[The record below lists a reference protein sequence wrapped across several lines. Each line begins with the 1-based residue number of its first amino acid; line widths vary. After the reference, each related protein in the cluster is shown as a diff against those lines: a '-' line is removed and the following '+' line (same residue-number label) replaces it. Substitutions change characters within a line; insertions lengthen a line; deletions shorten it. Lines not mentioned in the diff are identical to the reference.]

1 MSEENGQQ
9 EPSMEEI
16 LASIRK
22 IISEDEEQEKS
33 GEVPENPEAHQLDP
47 VSSFKPLSE
56 PEPNLEPGPETVSVP
71 EVGIEI
77 EEDDKLELIGD
88 GEEELE
94 LVEEDEGFELTDED
108 DEELELRAEWAETIV
123 SNPTSQAGVDSF
135 GQLAGIIAG
144 RMQLGQGRTVEE
156 LVQEL
161 LKPLLRE
168 WLDNNLPE
176 LVDELVKK
184 EIERMVEKANR

>member
-22 IISEDEEQEKS
+22 IISEDEEQEKAVEGVTNS
-33 GEVPENPEAHQLDP
+33 NASELESPSNSEPVLDP
-47 VSSFKPLSE
+47 DSEPVSE
-56 PEPNLEPGPETVSVP
+56 PESVSESSAELEE
-71 EVGIEI
+71 
-77 EEDDKLELIGD
+77 EEDLELI
-88 GEEELE
+88 EQ
-94 LVEEDEGFELTDED
+94 EEDLGIEATDGD
-108 DEELELRAEWAETIV
+108 DEELELKPEWAETIV
-123 SNPTSQAGVDSF
+123 SDPTTQAGVDSF

-168 WLDNNLPE
+168 WLDKNLPE

>member
-1 MSEENGQQ
+1 MSEQNGQQ

-22 IISEDEEQEKS
+22 IISEDEEEAPKEEKGPAELENS
-33 GEVPENPEAHQLDP
+33 TESLEAEVASETAPDP
-47 VSSFKPLSE
+47 KEEIEIEDEVVATDDEERADLLEEDDDEEELVLLEEEEELVLAPE
-56 PEPNLEPGPETVSVP
+56 PEPN
-71 EVGIEI
+71 
-77 EEDDKLELIGD
+77 
-88 GEEELE
+88 
-94 LVEEDEGFELTDED
+94 VEQV
-108 DEELELRAEWAETIV
+108 ATIV
-123 SNPTSQAGVDSF
+123 SNPTSQAGVDAF

-161 LKPLLRE
+161 LRPLLRE
-168 WLDNNLPE
+168 WLDSNLPE

>member
-1 MSEENGQQ
+1 MSEQNGQQ

-22 IISEDEEQEKS
+22 IISEDEEEAPKVEKGTAELES
-33 GEVPENPEAHQLDP
+33 STEKPEAEAASETAPDP
-47 VSSFKPLSE
+47 EEEIAVEDEVVSTDDEERSDLIEEDDDEEELVLLEEEEEEELVLAPE
-56 PEPNLEPGPETVSVP
+56 PEPNLEQV
-71 EVGIEI
+71 
-77 EEDDKLELIGD
+77 
-88 GEEELE
+88 
-94 LVEEDEGFELTDED
+94 
-108 DEELELRAEWAETIV
+108 ATIV
-123 SNPTSQAGVDSF
+123 SNPTSQAGVDAF

-161 LKPLLRE
+161 LRPLLRE

>member
-1 MSEENGQQ
+1 MSEQNGQQ

-22 IISEDEEQEKS
+22 IISEDEEEAPKVEKGTAELES
-33 GEVPENPEAHQLDP
+33 STEKPEAEAASETAPDP
-47 VSSFKPLSE
+47 EEEIEIAVEDEVVSTDDEERSDLIEEDDDEEELVLLEEEEELVLAPE
-56 PEPNLEPGPETVSVP
+56 PEPNLEQV
-71 EVGIEI
+71 
-77 EEDDKLELIGD
+77 
-88 GEEELE
+88 
-94 LVEEDEGFELTDED
+94 
-108 DEELELRAEWAETIV
+108 ATIV
-123 SNPTSQAGVDSF
+123 SNPTSQAGVDAF

-161 LKPLLRE
+161 LRPLLRE

>member
-22 IISEDEEQEKS
+22 IISEDEEQEKT
-33 GEVPENPEAHQLDP
+33 GENLENPETPQLDP
-47 VSSFKPLSE
+47 VSDSESVLVSDPDPVSE
-56 PEPNLEPGPETVSVP
+56 PEAAT
-71 EVGIEI
+71 EI
-77 EEDDKLELIGD
+77 EEEEELELIED

-94 LVEEDEGFELTDED
+94 LVEEDKDFEYELADQE
-108 DEELELRAEWAETIV
+108 EELELRPEWAETIV
-123 SNPTSQAGVDSF
+123 SNPTAQAGVDSF

-161 LKPLLRE
+161 L
-168 WLDNNLPE
+168 
-176 LVDELVKK
+176 
-184 EIERMVEKANR
+184 

>member
-22 IISEDEEQEKS
+22 IISEDEEQEKT
-33 GEVPENPEAHQLDP
+33 GEGVTNSDTPELESPSISEPVLEPDPEP
-47 VSSFKPLSE
+47 VSE
-56 PEPNLEPGPETVSVP
+56 PEPETVTDTSA
-71 EVGIEI
+71 ELEEEEEFELIEEEEDVGIEPI
-77 EEDDKLELIGD
+77 D
-88 GEEELE
+88 G
-94 LVEEDEGFELTDED
+94 D
-108 DEELELRAEWAETIV
+108 DEELELKPEWAETIV
-123 SNPTSQAGVDSF
+123 SDPTTQAGVDSF

-168 WLDNNLPE
+168 WLDKNLPE
-176 LVDELVKK
+176 LVEELVKK

>member
-1 MSEENGQQ
+1 MSEQNGQQ

-22 IISEDEEQEKS
+22 IISEDEEEAPKVEKGTAELES
-33 GEVPENPEAHQLDP
+33 STEKPEAEAAAETAPDP
-47 VSSFKPLSE
+47 EEEIAVEDEVVSTDDEERSDLIEEDDDEEELVLLEEEEEELVLAPE
-56 PEPNLEPGPETVSVP
+56 PEPNLEQV
-71 EVGIEI
+71 
-77 EEDDKLELIGD
+77 
-88 GEEELE
+88 
-94 LVEEDEGFELTDED
+94 
-108 DEELELRAEWAETIV
+108 ATIV
-123 SNPTSQAGVDSF
+123 SNPTSQAGVDAF

-161 LKPLLRE
+161 LRPLLRE

>member
-1 MSEENGQQ
+1 
-9 EPSMEEI
+9 MEEI

-22 IISEDEEQEKS
+22 IISEDEEDAPKQEEDPAP
-33 GEVPENPEAHQLDP
+33 EVEVAVEGPERGHESEEEMALEEE
-47 VSSFKPLSE
+47 VE
-56 PEPNLEPGPETVSVP
+56 PELIDDDDDDEVLELIE
-71 EVGIEI
+71 EV
-77 EEDDKLELIGD
+77 EEDD
-88 GEEELE
+88 ELE
-94 LVEEDEGFELTDED
+94 LLED
-108 DEELELRAEWAETIV
+108 DNDELQPEPTLETAAMVV
-123 SNPTSQAGVDSF
+123 SGPTAQAGADAF

-161 LKPLLRE
+161 LRPLLRE
-168 WLDNNLPE
+168 WLDENLPE

>member
-22 IISEDEEQEKS
+22 IISEDEEQEKAVEGVTNS
-33 GEVPENPEAHQLDP
+33 NASELESPSNSEPVLDP
-47 VSSFKPLSE
+47 EPLLDPDSEPVSE
-56 PEPNLEPGPETVSVP
+56 PESVSESSAELEE
-71 EVGIEI
+71 
-77 EEDDKLELIGD
+77 EEDLELI
-88 GEEELE
+88 EQ
-94 LVEEDEGFELTDED
+94 EEDLGIEATDGD
-108 DEELELRAEWAETIV
+108 DEELELKPEWAETIV
-123 SNPTSQAGVDSF
+123 SDPTTQAGVDSF

-168 WLDNNLPE
+168 WLDKNLPE

>member
-22 IISEDEEQEKS
+22 IISEDEEQEKT
-33 GEVPENPEAHQLDP
+33 GENLENPETRQLDP
-47 VSSFKPLSE
+47 VSESEPVLVSDPEPVSE
-56 PEPNLEPGPETVSVP
+56 PEAAT
-71 EVGIEI
+71 EI
-77 EEDDKLELIGD
+77 EEEELELIED

-94 LVEEDEGFELTDED
+94 LVEEDKDFEYELADQE
-108 DEELELRAEWAETIV
+108 EELELRPEWAETIV
-123 SNPTSQAGVDSF
+123 SNPTAQAGVDSF

-161 LKPLLRE
+161 LKPLLQE
-168 WLDNNLPE
+168 WLDKNLPE

>member
-22 IISEDEEQEKS
+22 IISEDEEQEKT
-33 GEVPENPEAHQLDP
+33 GETLEKPETPQLDP
-47 VSSFKPLSE
+47 VSESEPVLVSDSEVVSE
-56 PEPNLEPGPETVSVP
+56 PEAAT
-71 EVGIEI
+71 EI
-77 EEDDKLELIGD
+77 EEEELELIED

-94 LVEEDEGFELTDED
+94 LVEEDKDFEYELADQE
-108 DEELELRAEWAETIV
+108 EELELRPEWAETIV
-123 SNPTSQAGVDSF
+123 SNPTAQAGVDSF

-161 LKPLLRE
+161 LKPLLQE
-168 WLDNNLPE
+168 WLDKNLPE

>member
-22 IISEDEEQEKS
+22 IISEDEEQEKT
-33 GEVPENPEAHQLDP
+33 GENLEKPETPQLDP
-47 VSSFKPLSE
+47 VSDSEPVLVSDPEPVSE
-56 PEPNLEPGPETVSVP
+56 PEAAA
-71 EVGIEI
+71 EI
-77 EEDDKLELIGD
+77 EEEELELIED

-94 LVEEDEGFELTDED
+94 LVEEDKDFEYELADQEED
-108 DEELELRAEWAETIV
+108 LELRPEWAETIV
-123 SNPTSQAGVDSF
+123 SNPTAQAGVDSF

-161 LKPLLRE
+161 LKPLLQE
-168 WLDNNLPE
+168 WLDKNLPE

>member
-33 GEVPENPEAHQLDP
+33 GVVLENPEARQLDP
-47 VSSFKPLSE
+47 VSESKPLLE
-56 PEPNLEPGPETVSVP
+56 PEPDLEPGSEAVSFPEAS
-71 EVGIEI
+71 IEL
-77 EEDDKLELIGD
+77 EGSELELIED

-94 LVEEDEGFELTDED
+94 LVDEDEDFELTDED
-108 DEELELRAEWAETIV
+108 DEELELRPEWAETIV

>member
-22 IISEDEEQEKS
+22 IISEDEEQEKT
-33 GEVPENPEAHQLDP
+33 GETLEKPETPQLDP
-47 VSSFKPLSE
+47 VSESEPVLVSDPEPVSEVVSE
-56 PEPNLEPGPETVSVP
+56 PEAAT
-71 EVGIEI
+71 EI
-77 EEDDKLELIGD
+77 EEEELELIED

-94 LVEEDEGFELTDED
+94 LVEEDKDFEYELADQE
-108 DEELELRAEWAETIV
+108 EELELRPEWAETIV
-123 SNPTSQAGVDSF
+123 SNPTAQAGVDSF

-161 LKPLLRE
+161 LKPLLQE
-168 WLDNNLPE
+168 WLDKNLPE

>member
-22 IISEDEEQEKS
+22 IISEDEEQEKT
-33 GEVPENPEAHQLDP
+33 GKNLENPETPQLDP
-47 VSSFKPLSE
+47 VSE
-56 PEPNLEPGPETVSVP
+56 PEPVLVSDPEPEAAT
-71 EVGIEI
+71 EI
-77 EEDDKLELIGD
+77 EEEELELIED

-94 LVEEDEGFELTDED
+94 LVEEDKDFEYELADQE
-108 DEELELRAEWAETIV
+108 EELELRPEWAETIV
-123 SNPTSQAGVDSF
+123 SNPTAQAGVDSF

-161 LKPLLRE
+161 LKPLLQE
-168 WLDNNLPE
+168 WLDKNLPE

>member
-1 MSEENGQQ
+1 MSEEDGQQ

-22 IISEDEEQEKS
+22 IISEDDDQEPIQDAAPS
-33 GEVPENPEAHQLDP
+33 GEDMDTVEEISEVEPE
-47 VSSFKPLSE
+47 VE
-56 PEPNLEPGPETVSVP
+56 PEPEFAE
-71 EVGIEI
+71 
-77 EEDDKLELIGD
+77 EEDELELID
-88 GEEELE
+88 EIEDETE
-94 LVEEDEGFELTDED
+94 LVLVD
-108 DEELELRAEWAETIV
+108 DEEGLAADHPIPGIV
-123 SNPTSQAGVDSF
+123 SNPTAQAGTDAF

-161 LKPLLRE
+161 LRPLLRE

-184 EIERMVEKANR
+184 EIERMVERANR

>member
-22 IISEDEEQEKS
+22 IISEDEEQEKT
-33 GEVPENPEAHQLDP
+33 GENLENPETPQLDP
-47 VSSFKPLSE
+47 VSESE
-56 PEPNLEPGPETVSVP
+56 PVLVSDPEPEAAT
-71 EVGIEI
+71 EI
-77 EEDDKLELIGD
+77 EEEELELIED
-88 GEEELE
+88 AEEELE
-94 LVEEDEGFELTDED
+94 LVEEDKDFEYELADQE
-108 DEELELRAEWAETIV
+108 EELELRPEWAETIV
-123 SNPTSQAGVDSF
+123 SNPTAQAGVDSF

-161 LKPLLRE
+161 LKPLLQE
-168 WLDNNLPE
+168 WLDKNLPE